1 MPLKHIHDVSLSWL
15 GTGNN
20 VWMIPAGNN
29 SSSEE
34 VVIVIKKKLYQV
46 YCAWCVSGITF
57 RYAHIQSIGKIN
69 NLVSWEF

>member
-20 VWMIPAGNN
+20 VWMIPAGTN

-34 VVIVIKKKLYQV
+34 VVIVIKKKP
-46 YCAWCVSGITF
+46 VSNLVCMARF
-57 RYAHIQSIGKIN
+57 WN
-69 NLVSWEF
+69 NL